1 MAYSFSLGILVLLL
15 AFAIYLA
22 RGEKIKNSPYGSWS
36 KVLGPQFRGSAY
48 DVGENLKEEMREGDS
63 NSQKG
68 EDHGT
73 LRGRGSNSA
82 LNLYLQLS

>member
-1 MAYSFSLGILVLLL
+1 MQLIGLLIFVGILVLLL

-48 DVGENLKEEMREGDS
+48 DVGENLKEEMREGGQQFPKRRRPRHS
-63 NSQKG
+63 KG
-68 EDHGT
+68 K
-73 LRGRGSNSA
+73 R
-82 LNLYLQLS
+82 Q